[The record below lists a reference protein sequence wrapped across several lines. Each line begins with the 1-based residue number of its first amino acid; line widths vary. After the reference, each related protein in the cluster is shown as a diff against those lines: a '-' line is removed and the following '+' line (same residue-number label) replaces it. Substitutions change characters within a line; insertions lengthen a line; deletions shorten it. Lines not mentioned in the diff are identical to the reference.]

1 MSASDLK
8 SQLEQLVE
16 EAREVFESV
25 RESHE
30 LHQKKAAFVGKS
42 GALQQMMRHM
52 RDLAPEDRPAF
63 GELVNQARDRVQEL
77 LDQNIERVTQIEL
90 QKKIEKS
97 AADATLPPRL
107 SGQGGPHPLRM
118 VESRMIRIFR
128 DMGYSVAR
136 GPEVETDF
144 HNFTALNFPD
154 DHPARDMHDTL
165 MVENDDPKF
174 GPRLL
179 RTHTSPVQIRAM
191 LANEAPVRIVAPG
204 AVYRSD
210 EVDATHSPCFHQ
222 IEGLLVDENVT
233 LAQLKGTLAFFLE
246 RFFGK
251 RSEVRFR
258 PSYFPFTEPSVE
270 VDMQCVF
277 CEGAGC
283 RTCKQTGWIEILG
296 AGIVDPNVLKAVG
309 VDAEKYSGF
318 AFGMGIERVAML
330 MYGVDDIRHFY
341 DNDVRF
347 LSQFSS

>member
-1 MSASDLK
+1 MSASELK
-8 SQLEQLVE
+8 VQLEQLVA

-25 RESHE
+25 HESQE
-30 LHQKKAAFVGKS
+30 LHQRKAAFVGKK
-42 GALQQMMRHM
+42 GALQGMMRHM
-52 RDLAPEDRPAF
+52 RDLSPEDRPAF
-63 GELVNQARDRVQEL
+63 GELVNEARDRVQAL
-77 LDQNIERVTQIEL
+77 LDEHLERVAALEL
-90 QKKIEKS
+90 QKAVECS
-97 AADATLPPRL
+97 AADATLPPRIVAH
-107 SGQGGPHPLRM
+107 GGAHPLRM

-165 MVENDDPKF
+165 MVEGDDPKF

-191 LANEAPVRIVAPG
+191 LANQSPVRIVAPG

-222 IEGLLVDENVT
+222 IEGLLVDKNVT
-233 LAQLKGTLAFFLE
+233 LAQLKGTFAFFLE

-251 RSEVRFR
+251 KSEVRFR

-277 CEGAGC
+277 CEGKGC

-296 AGIVDPNVLKAVG
+296 AGIIDPNVLKAVG
-309 VDAEKYSGF
+309 VDAQEYSGF

-341 DNDVRF
+341 ENDVRF
-347 LSQFSS
+347 LAQFSS